1 MYKYNTNTMEMP
13 TILAID
19 DEPASLRA
27 VTRAL
32 ADEYR
37 VVTSATAAEAL
48 RRLAAEPVAVLVAD
62 QRMPEM
68 TGTELL
74 ARAARTHPDVVRV
87 LLTGYTDVETL
98 VDAINAGQVY
108 YYLTKPWEPRELR
121 LVVRRGVEHFEGEA
135 ERRRLLQE
143 LERACGRA
151 QREAAQK
158 GRLLAVAAHE
168 LGTPLHVLSNALAF
182 LADAELPAA
191 AGAWLD
197 TAQRSAD
204 WLGRGLAQMMTAAR
218 WGATRPALHR
228 HPVDL
233 ADMVDRLRTMFAPI
247 LQIRRLTLHVEVAPS
262 LPAVCADRIWLERA
276 LGNLLSN
283 AVRFTPDAG
292 TITLVA
298 RADPS
303 AVTVEVTDTGIG
315 IDASRLADVFEPFS
329 PSGGDLSLHASGRF
343 EFGSRGLGLGL
354 AITRAIVTQHGG
366 TISARSRCG
375 EGSQFTVT
383 LPLAAAP

>member
-1 MYKYNTNTMEMP
+1 MATHTV
-13 TILAID
+13 LVVD

-27 VTRAL
+27 VARAL
-32 ADEYR
+32 AEDYR
-37 VVTSATAAEAL
+37 VVTTATAAEAL
-48 RRLAAEPVAVLVAD
+48 RLLAAEPVAVLVVD

-74 ARAARTHPDVVRV
+74 ARSAHHHPDTIRV

-108 YYLTKPWEPRELR
+108 YYLTKPWVPRELR
-121 LVVRRGVEHFEGEA
+121 LVVRRGVEHYEGEA
-135 ERRRLLQE
+135 ERRRLLME

-182 LADAELPAA
+182 LAEDELPAA
-191 AGAWLD
+191 ARPWLD
-197 TAQRSAD
+197 TAQRSAE

-218 WGATRPALHR
+218 WGSGRLTLHR
-228 HPVDL
+228 RPVDL
-233 ADMVDRLRTMFAPI
+233 VEVLDRLRTVFAPI
-247 LQIRRLTLHVEVAPS
+247 LATRRLNLRVDVAPAM
-262 LPAVCADRIWLERA
+262 PPVAADHVWLERA

-283 AVRFTPDAG
+283 AVRFTPDEGMIA
-292 TITLVA
+292 IVA
-298 RADPS
+298 RADG
-303 AVTVEVTDTGIG
+303 AAATVEVADTGMG
-315 IDASRLADVFEPFS
+315 IAPSLLDDVFEPFS

-343 EFGSRGLGLGL
+343 EFGARGLGLGL

-366 TISARSRCG
+366 TVTVRSRCG

-383 LPLAAAP
+383 LPLA

>member
-1 MYKYNTNTMEMP
+1 MATHTV
-13 TILAID
+13 LAVD

-27 VTRAL
+27 VTRTL
-32 ADEYR
+32 ADDYR
-37 VVTSATAAEAL
+37 VVTTTTAAEGL
-48 RRLAAEPVAVLVAD
+48 RLLAAEPVAVLVVD

-74 ARAARTHPDVVRV
+74 ARSAQHHPDIIRV

-121 LVVRRGVEHFEGEA
+121 LVVRRGVEHYESEA

-168 LGTPLHVLSNALAF
+168 LGTPLHVLSNALTF
-182 LADAELPAA
+182 LAETELPAA
-191 AGAWLD
+191 ARPWLD
-197 TAQRSAD
+197 TAQRSAE
-204 WLGRGLAQMMTAAR
+204 WLGRGLAQMLTAAR
-218 WGATRPALHR
+218 WGSGRLALHR
-228 HPVDL
+228 RPVDL
-233 ADMVDRLRTMFAPI
+233 VEVLERLRTVFAPI
-247 LQIRRLTLHVEVAPS
+247 LATRRLHLRVEVAPAIP
-262 LPAVCADRIWLERA
+262 LVCADRVWLERA

-283 AVRFTPDAG
+283 AVRFTPDEGMIA
-292 TITLVA
+292 IVA
-298 RADPS
+298 RADG
-303 AVTVEVTDTGIG
+303 AAATVEVADTGMG
-315 IDASRLADVFEPFS
+315 IAPSLLDDVFEPFS

-343 EFGSRGLGLGL
+343 EFGARGLGLGL

-366 TISARSRCG
+366 TVTARSRCG

-383 LPLAAAP
+383 LPLAAVP